1 MDCFE
6 LSDLTVGLLTSKS
19 ESGFIKS
26 MTGIKTPQSAILAM
40 SRLHQS
46 WIISGGGE
54 FLEGR
59 FASGRANEECEVS
72 PLVSY
77 EGEDLAGYFW
87 MPIELPCYVPGKQE
101 LQDFSSTPLQE
112 LPGLSTYF
120 PHTST
125 KYGQNEFRKE
135 MQHALGLSQSPQQN
149 YQGERVNGSDELP
162 PTPEDSGRAI
172 GSVRQAEAEETHHGE
187 VSARS
192 EVTTWL
198 LSSRVGSSNSK
209 ALVGSPGKKL
219 EKSYSLFH
227 ARNDGALRFES
238 SRGAGS
244 PEAGIVI
251 GGKAK
256 NVGMYGE
263 GSVRGNILHSPQI
276 DQIHSLRL
284 IPPQTQGL
292 ELSEYGRRQVD
303 TSVRDNSWW
312 LGRAGRKADAETTT
326 MLPENAV
333 KVPEELESCAI
344 C

>member
-1 MDCFE
+1 
-6 LSDLTVGLLTSKS
+6 
-19 ESGFIKS
+19 
-26 MTGIKTPQSAILAM
+26 M

-101 LQDFSSTPLQE
+101 LEDFSSTPLQE
-112 LPGLSTYF
+112 LPGLSTHF
-120 PHTST
+120 SHTST

-149 YQGERVNGSDELP
+149 YRGERVNGSDELP

-172 GSVRQAEAEETHHGE
+172 GSVRQAEAEGAHGRHHGE

-192 EVTTWL
+192 ELTSWL
-198 LSSRVGSSNSK
+198 MSPRVGSSASA

-219 EKSYSLFH
+219 EKGYSLFH
-227 ARNDGALRFES
+227 ARKDGALRFES

-244 PEAGIVI
+244 PESGTTVI

-276 DQIHSLRL
+276 DHIHSLRL

-312 LGRAGRKADAETTT
+312 FGRAGRQTDAETTT
-326 MLPENAV
+326 KVPENAV
-333 KVPEELESCAI
+333 KVPEELGPCAI